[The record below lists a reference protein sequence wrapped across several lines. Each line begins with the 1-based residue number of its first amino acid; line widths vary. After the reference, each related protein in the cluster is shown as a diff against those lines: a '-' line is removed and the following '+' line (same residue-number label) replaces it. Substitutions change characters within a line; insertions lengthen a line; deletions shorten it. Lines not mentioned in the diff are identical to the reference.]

1 MANAKKQKGKP
12 KNRSSVLKTLRQI
25 KMNQEI
31 LANLKSN

>member
-1 MANAKKQKGKP
+1 MANAKKPKGKP
-12 KNRSSVLKTLRQI
+12 KNRSNVLKKLRQI